1 MPRGGKLSKEAQLF
15 VVQGL
20 ARWETLLEVAAAV
33 KEVYG
38 IEVSKQAV
46 HHYHPQVNPN
56 LSEPLKAAFAG
67 ERKRFIAE
75 VESHSIAHQSYRI
88 QELAKIY
95 RSTRSPALQL
105 QALEQAAREMGGAF
119 TNRREVGVEPLGDL
133 AIIIRPDGG
142 KEEG

>member
-38 IEVSKQAV
+38 VELTKQAV
-46 HHYHPQVNPN
+46 HHYNPEVNPR
-56 LSEPLKAAFAG
+56 LSELLKAAFAG
-67 ERKRFIAE
+67 ERARFIKD
-75 VESHSIAHQSYRI
+75 VESHPIAHQPYRL
-88 QELAKIY
+88 QELTRIY
-95 RSTRSPALQL
+95 RVTKSPALQL

-133 AIIIRPDGG
+133 AINIRPDGWKG
-142 KEEG
+142 GA